1 MSTKRSSKAKRER
14 GVILTMKGWQKLQ
27 QAMQAAEATQNWGQ
41 RFTREQLSN
50 RTGLSLQT
58 ISRILKRKEA
68 VDRQSIECFLRGFK
82 LQLSQGDCAPPTTPF
97 EELATRQEDPQHDWG
112 EAMDVSVFYG
122 READLVR
129 LQQWLA
135 DDCCRLVAI
144 LGIGGIGKSALAVK
158 LGLQLQ
164 PEFDS
169 VLWRSLA
176 NAPPFADFLES
187 VLQFLLWAQRK
198 DTATPV
204 SIEGRLTQLMACLQ
218 QKRCLLILDN
228 AETLLISGSPSGQYR
243 PGHESYGQLLRSLGE
258 VPFQLPSVSGALFSL
273 HCVSFLDSL
282 MAGDLD
288 LSVLKPVER

>member
-27 QAMQAAEATQNWGQ
+27 QAMQTAEATQNWGQ
-41 RFTREQLSN
+41 RFTREQLSD

-58 ISRILKRKEA
+58 ISRILKREEA
-68 VDRQSIECFLRGFK
+68 VDRQSIECFLRGFE

-97 EELATRQEDPQHDWG
+97 EELATRQEDLQHDWG

-169 VLWRSLA
+169 VLWQSLA

-204 SIEGRLTQLMACLQ
+204 SIEGRLTQLMSCLQ

-243 PGHESYGQLLRSLGE
+243 PGYEGYGQLLRSLGE
-258 VPFQLPSVSGALFSL
+258 VPFQPPSVSGALFSL
-273 HCVSFLDSL
+273 HCVSLLDSL